1 MPKIKIKERHVASRF
16 VPGGYNAGTTYE
28 VSDAEAKELVDR
40 ELATR
45 ANSAKDENVVKVEE
59 TSGGRKS

>member
-16 VPGGYNAGTTYE
+16 VPGGYGANTVYE

-59 TSGGRKS
+59 TSGGKKS